1 MAALSADQIA
11 DIAGFNTV
19 GELTKFLGTQLGIT
33 LLNEVV
39 LATIANEFHLGQ
51 LSYNYVNEPPE
62 SQHQFLWAA
71 TINVAPDDEVSDIS
85 EEPQNVNAINAN
97 LLIQVEDRT
106 GEQEGLYG
114 GTIDIPLGD
123 SITYTPTESE
133 DGETEYIAEY
143 DDGTLVLRFTLFFQN
158 KKSPGQSPFSS
169 IITASLAAEQSLEI
183 ALQDLI
189 STISFGLSDL
199 IPVELLSYF
208 KVNSTIVMVIDCP
221 ANPNNAGNSS
231 TVVAKKRSMLFSIG
245 FNGRIMFND
254 IPLVDQALTPSI
266 ADSEFAF
273 EFLVA
278 LQEFSRKQLMQ
289 VNYFLE
295 EIGVPLRIKPPCNST
310 NVLKRGASIGA
321 HFEIGPYAKAWLT
334 PLSRPKTT
342 TPPPPAKPSSSLVP
356 KFLVKLLR
364 QGIAIVKG
372 WFTPS
377 SATPITPATAPV
389 AEQQSSSLVPTSNV
403 QVLAASSSSGSG
415 VGSGSSVSSND
426 EELPIT
432 ITENGAWLTVQK
444 SFGPLHFEKVGL
456 TYKNQKI
463 NLTPQLVVE
472 VSRMVMTLNGLSI
485 GSPLMEFSPSFNL
498 DGFGLEVIT
507 SGLEIGGTFLLVE
520 GSSYDEFL
528 GTAVIGLKIGK
539 GGKKCLSLS
548 SIGAFANFTDS
559 DNFGL
564 FLYLALNYPLGGPPF
579 FFVTGISGGF
589 GYNYRLIVPTL
600 DELVAFPFVDEA
612 VHDQKAPDP
621 AESAQVLADELLI
634 LSNYMPPEVGAWFGA
649 AGIKF
654 TCFKIVDGFGLLNIA
669 LDSSGFEI
677 DFIAIVTLMLP
688 TTITGPFEPIAV
700 AEMVMESRFAPAEGV
715 LMVRGQLTPSSYVF
729 SRECHLTGGY
739 AFGLWFAGERAGD
752 FVITQGGYHPR
763 FYAAARYPDV
773 PRLGYSWQ
781 IDDNAFT
788 TAQVYFALCGYGVM
802 VGGLF
807 AIAFRAGAL
816 WAEFDAG
823 IDFLISWKPYHYDV
837 SWHFFVRAGIG
848 ALAVGLGVNVRFWG
862 PDFGCKF
869 KIRIIII
876 TVTIKIG
883 DQTSQYPNPI
893 DWDEFRGA
901 FLPPDDEVCS
911 IAVVDGLTKQIIRE
925 TDGAEIW
932 VINPKDLELTTDSII
947 PAKQVQ
953 TWGADQSVGT
963 QMAFGI
969 NSMGIKKDELNTVHN
984 VTITRDGSEDGAKEK
999 FKFIPITKYAPVA
1012 AWGDPISSEHIVP
1025 PEPNDDPFIEDV
1037 FFSFQ
1042 IVPAEQP
1049 KPGETDVIGV
1059 EHLLYDTSLINNSY
1073 IWETIAAF
1081 IPDASLTTEEEKRD
1095 RINETVES
1103 NSQRDEVLSA
1113 LGFDTSKVS
1122 IDPAVSDSFI
1132 FAPQVS

>member
-1 MAALSADQIA
+1 MGALDQAAQDALSSI
-11 DIAGFNTV
+11 FTV
-19 GELTKFLGTQLGIT
+19 EQFKTFLIDNLGIT
-33 LLNEVV
+33 LLNNVV

-221 ANPNNAGNSS
+221 ANSSGSNSN
-231 TVVAKKRSMLFSIG
+231 TAVVKKRSMLFSIG
-245 FNGRIMFND
+245 FNGRILFND

-295 EIGVPLRIKPPCNST
+295 EVGVPLRIKPPCNST

-356 KFLVKLLR
+356 
-364 QGIAIVKG
+364 
-372 WFTPS
+372 
-377 SATPITPATAPV
+377 
-389 AEQQSSSLVPTSNV
+389 TSDV
-403 QVLAASSSSGSG
+403 QVLAASSSN
-415 VGSGSSVSSND
+415 VSSND

-911 IAVVDGLTKQIIRE
+911 IAVVDGLSKQIIRE

-947 PAKQVQ
+947 PAKQVK

-963 QMAFGI
+963 EMAFGI

-984 VTITRDGSEDGAKEK
+984 VTITRDGSEEGAKEK

-1059 EHLLYDTSLINNSY
+1059 EHLLYDTSLIDNSY

-1081 IPDASLTTEEEKRD
+1081 IPDASLTTEEQKRD

>member
-1 MAALSADQIA
+1 MGALGQAALETLSTIVDVSSFR
-11 DIAGFNTV
+11 GFLSS
-19 GELTKFLGTQLGIT
+19 ELGIT
-33 LLNEVV
+33 LTNDVV
-39 LATIANEFHLGQ
+39 LATIANEFNLGTIE
-51 LSYNYVNEPPE
+51 YYYVDIDGTFF
-62 SQHQFLWAA
+62 HQFVWSA
-71 TINVAPDDEVSDIS
+71 TINVAPDDEVSDTS
-85 EEPQNVNAINAN
+85 EEPQNVNAVNAN
-97 LLIQVEDRT
+97 ILIQVEDAPNT
-106 GEQEGLYG
+106 KQDGLYG

-123 SITYTPTESE
+123 SITYTPTTSE

-158 KKSPGQSPFSS
+158 KKSPGQSQTSS
-169 IITASLAAEQSLEI
+169 IITASLAAEKSLEI

-199 IPVELLSYF
+199 IPLELLSYF
-208 KVNSTIVMVIDCP
+208 KVNSSIVMVIDCP
-221 ANPNNAGNSS
+221 ANPNNTGNSS

-254 IPLVDQALTPSI
+254 IPLVNQALTPSI

-342 TPPPPAKPSSSLVP
+342 TPPPAKPSSSLVP
-356 KFLVKLLR
+356 
-364 QGIAIVKG
+364 
-372 WFTPS
+372 
-377 SATPITPATAPV
+377 
-389 AEQQSSSLVPTSNV
+389 TSDM
-403 QVLAASSSSGSG
+403 QVLAASSSN
-415 VGSGSSVSSND
+415 VSSND
-426 EELPIT
+426 EELPVT
-432 ITENGAWLTVQK
+432 ITENGVWLTVQK

-456 TYKNQKI
+456 IYKNQKI

-654 TCFKIVDGFGLLNIA
+654 TCFKIMDGFGLLNIA

-739 AFGLWFAGERAGD
+739 AFGLWFAGDRAGD

-763 FYAAARYPDV
+763 FYAADRYPDV

-911 IAVVDGLTKQIIRE
+911 IAVVDGLSKQIIRE

-963 QMAFGI
+963 ETAFGV
-969 NSMGIKKDELNTVHN
+969 NSMGIKKDELTTVHN
-984 VTITRDGSEDGAKEK
+984 VTITRDGDEEGAKNQ
-999 FKFIPITKYAPVA
+999 FKFEPITKYAPVA
-1012 AWGDPISSEHIVP
+1012 AWGNPVSSDHIVP
-1025 PEPNDDPFIEDV
+1025 PEVNGDQFVKNV
-1037 FFSFQ
+1037 FFGFR
-1042 IVPAEQP
+1042 IVPAQQP

-1059 EHLLYDTSLINNSY
+1059 EHLLYDTLPIDNSY

-1103 NSQRDEVLSA
+1103 NSQRDDLLTA